1 MSRDGE
7 EDDDVGDDMGNL
19 SKEHRADALQADAW
33 LRDSETLATT
43 RAVPSR
49 APAPAAPKEEVRA
62 CLCVCVGTR
71 LKMNQSKQVTARD
84 LSRFLW
90 WVVTG
95 GVTDTRGAFV
105 CVCVCVMH
113 LCLVTIHS
121 PRPWLCLSPSGARE
135 FARVEE
141 KGVRS
146 AAARRDRAAGSP
158 EAGQNDQAR
167 SRCSGKRH

>member
-1 MSRDGE
+1 M
-7 EDDDVGDDMGNL
+7 GDDMGNL

-62 CLCVCVGTR
+62 CVCDASVPCDDPLTTPLAVLR
-71 LKMNQSKQVTARD
+71 V
-84 LSRFLW
+84 
-90 WVVTG
+90 
-95 GVTDTRGAFV
+95 
-105 CVCVCVMH
+105 
-113 LCLVTIHS
+113 
-121 PRPWLCLSPSGARE
+121 SPSGARE

-167 SRCSGKRH
+167 SRCSGKRY